1 MLQDE
6 LILQRI
12 LLKLFHIE
20 EAIENNSHAIV
31 RKNKEL
37 AGLREEQA
45 VHDEALNAARQ
56 EQAKAR
62 SAVMQ
67 KEKQIKKAE
76 KAVDAKV
83 RAISLL
89 LKPC

>member
-1 MLQDE
+1 
-6 LILQRI
+6 
-12 LLKLFHIE
+12 
-20 EAIENNSHAIV
+20 V

-62 SAVMQ
+62 SGVMQ

-83 RAISLL
+83 HWASMVAASH
-89 LKPC
+89 